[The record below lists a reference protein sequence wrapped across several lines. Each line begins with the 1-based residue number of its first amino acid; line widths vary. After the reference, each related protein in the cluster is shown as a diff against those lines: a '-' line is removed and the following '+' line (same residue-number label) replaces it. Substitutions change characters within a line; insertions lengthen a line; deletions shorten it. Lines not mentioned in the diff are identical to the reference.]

1 MRETIWPQTL
11 HISLNLGKP
20 DGPVSQTGWSG
31 FQNRMIRFPKPEGPV
46 LADELQRLYFKFR
59 MFRFAKPDVPVFT
72 G

>member
-1 MRETIWPQTL
+1 MTTNTPHLTEP
-11 HISLNLGKP
+11 GK
-20 DGPVSQTGWSG
+20 TGWSG
-31 FQNRMIRFPKPEGPV
+31 FQNRMVRFPKPEGPV